1 MFFLSSFTDL
11 LDNLRALFTFLFTCM
26 TDMANFFTTNAIG
39 IIILGCVVFS
49 LIVKIVSHFLKNV
62 K

>member
-1 MFFLSSFTDL
+1 MFLTAFSDL
-11 LDNLRALFTFLFTCM
+11 LDNLGSLFTFLFNCM
-26 TDMANFFTTNAIG
+26 SDMANFFTTNAIG

-49 LIVKIVSHFLKNV
+49 LIVKIVSHLLKNV